1 MPDFRV
7 DLVEDSLYIY
17 MYKNQS
23 GNNLAKPPPPPPP
36 DVRNPRPDVK
46 SKHHPLRSNP
56 GNRSKRAKAHRKTTI
71 TIKTSFK
78 IEWIISFC
86 RVDLGTSSGVN
97 QYPAKL
103 IYFNRHPLEFVSRY
117 RDPQFQAS
125 DDYSYLFILRP
136 HICNF

>member
-1 MPDFRV
+1 MLTWSKIRCT
-7 DLVEDSLYIY
+7 STCT
-17 MYKNQS
+17 KNNQ
-23 GNNLAKPPPPPPP
+23 ATTPPTPPPP

-56 GNRSKRAKAHRKTTI
+56 GNRSQRAKAHRKTTI

-125 DDYSYLFILRP
+125 DDCSYLFKGTPWDDI
-136 HICNF
+136 NFRF